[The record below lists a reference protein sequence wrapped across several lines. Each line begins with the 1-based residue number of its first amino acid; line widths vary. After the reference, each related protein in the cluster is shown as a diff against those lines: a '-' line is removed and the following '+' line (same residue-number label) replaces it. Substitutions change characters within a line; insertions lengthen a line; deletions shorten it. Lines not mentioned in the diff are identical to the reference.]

1 MLLHALVTKITDT
14 QVELDRSTPEMGA
27 AIPYDM
33 LVMATGSQLPQP
45 GTLPTSEKTA
55 SVQWLKDY
63 QKKIQNASN
72 IVIVGGGAVGVRK

>member
-63 QKKIQNASN
+63 QKKDTKCVQYRNCWRRRCWSS
-72 IVIVGGGAVGVRK
+72 